1 MRGERVKAW
10 PASAPR
16 MNHRGR
22 GPRRRALFAMALRR
36 AGHGGGEFGGSLAE
50 ELDLSFRKFSGQDQI
65 SICAALADRA
75 HRLGHALNGVSG
87 LNSAVRLHPSSGF
100 EEKTSGGELLFRA
113 TPQGR
118 NERKHK
124 AETIPLSTMKAER
137 FPLNQTCSARKRK
150 SPAKLPGS
158 LLGLIRSLMTRFRI
172 AHSWS
177 KPCDRR

>member
-22 GPRRRALFAMALRR
+22 GPRRRAIFAMALRR

-87 LNSAVRLHPSSGF
+87 LNSAVRLHPSSPGSRKRPPVANCF
-100 EEKTSGGELLFRA
+100 SAPLHKGGMNGSIRRKQFRCQLGRRKHFRCFRRA
-113 TPQGR
+113 GVR
-118 NERKHK
+118 NEK
-124 AETIPLSTMKAER
+124 ARQNCRAFQRTD
-137 FPLNQTCSARKRK
+137 SA
-150 SPAKLPGS
+150 SN
-158 LLGLIRSLMTRFRI
+158 
-172 AHSWS
+172 
-177 KPCDRR
+177 D